1 MSIYV
6 YWGEDDFA
14 MNQAVQQLRDQVLT
28 ADWVAFNYEKI
39 TADSA
44 DAVING
50 LNQAM
55 TPPFGMGER
64 LVWLSDTT
72 ICQSCSDRLLEELQ
86 RTLPNLPDNS
96 HLLLTTPKK
105 PDGRSKVTKLLKK
118 HGTIQEFALIPPWK
132 TDELLNR
139 VRQITQAVEVKLSPD
154 AITLLAESI
163 GNDTRRLWSE
173 LEKLKLYAATTGK
186 PLDAEIVSRLVVVNT
201 QSSFQLAHAIRE
213 GNTAEAL
220 GLVTDL
226 INRNEPALRI
236 VATLVGQFR
245 TWTVVK
251 LMIESGQKD
260 ENTIAK
266 AAEVGNPKRI
276 YFIRKE
282 VQSISTQKLLQ
293 TLPLLLELEFSL
305 KRGADP
311 LMTLQTK
318 VVELCQEVRRG
329 KQ

>member
-6 YWGEDDFA
+6 YWGEDDFR
-14 MNQAVQQLRDQVLT
+14 MNQAVQQLRDQVLA

-44 DAVING
+44 EAVIAG

-64 LVWLSDTT
+64 LVWLADTT
-72 ICQSCSDRLLEELQ
+72 ICQDCPDTLLEELQ
-86 RTLPNLPDNS
+86 RTLPAIPENS

-105 PDGRSKVTKLLKK
+105 PDGRSKVTKLLQK
-118 HGTIQEFALIPPWK
+118 HGRIEEFSLIPPWK
-132 TDELLNR
+132 TDELLKR
-139 VRQITQAVEVKLSPD
+139 VRQVAQAVEVDLSQD
-154 AITLLAESI
+154 AVTLIAESI

-173 LEKLKLYAATTGK
+173 LEKLKLYETTTSK
-186 PLDAEIVSRLVVVNT
+186 PLDTEIVSRLVVANT
-201 QSSFQLAHAIRE
+201 QSSFQLANAIRQ
-213 GNTAEAL
+213 GNIPEAL

-226 INRNEPALRI
+226 INRNEPPLRI

-251 LMIESGQKD
+251 LMLESGQKD
-260 ENTIAK
+260 ERTIAK

-282 VQSISTQKLLQ
+282 VQAASPQKLLQ
-293 TLPLLLELEFSL
+293 TLPMLLELEFSL

-311 LMTLQTK
+311 LATLQTK
-318 VVELCQEVRRG
+318 VVELCQL
-329 KQ
+329 